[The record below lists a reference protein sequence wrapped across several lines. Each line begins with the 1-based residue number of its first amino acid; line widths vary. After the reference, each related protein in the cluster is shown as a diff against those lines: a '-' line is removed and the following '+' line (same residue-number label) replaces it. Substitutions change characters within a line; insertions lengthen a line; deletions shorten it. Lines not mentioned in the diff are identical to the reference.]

1 MGQISGR
8 LGRFVAVVTVAA
20 VGLVGLGVGSGP
32 AAAASKA
39 ASPKLGQ
46 GVTDSTIKLGLVQVD
61 YSCIQ
66 DYVDFNRGDQEQTYK
81 VFVDDLNAKGGINGR
96 KVVPVYHDFCPIG
109 NAQALSTCTSF
120 TEDDKVFAVVGVFI
134 DQSGDAQLCIAKNHQ
149 TVEIIHNV
157 SQSWIDQAPKGLL
170 LTPNITTDRRLSV
183 ILDLLARNKTLK
195 GKKVAVLTQPD
206 SKDRVDSIV
215 NPALKKMKVKQ
226 GTTAV
231 LNVTSSDTTAA
242 QSQLDS
248 FIEKWKSEGVDTF
261 VLVGQ
266 VVVAKNYVTKLK
278 DAFPKAT
285 LISDQTP
292 TALSGGQDAVSA
304 KENPNP
310 YEGLIS
316 AEGQSEQSRFE
327 TPVMQQCVKTY
338 EKATGKKVVA
348 PKDVKPNRDGK
359 RDEIYASVE
368 DACGDILF
376 FTTIAEKAGK
386 TLNNTTWTKA
396 VNTMGPIDNTLV
408 LGKWASLHTGKY
420 DANDTFGLV
429 AFDSSA
435 GTTGDWKA
443 LTPVADVAG
452 QS

>member
-1 MGQISGR
+1 MRRVWNVRGWRRWSVSG
-8 LGRFVAVVTVAA
+8 LVAA
-20 VGLVGLGVGSGP
+20 IAVTSLIGVGSGP
-32 AAAASKA
+32 AGAATN
-39 ASPKLGQ
+39 GQ
-46 GVTDSTIKLGLVQVD
+46 GVTNDTIKLGLVQVD

-66 DYVDFNRGDQEQTYK
+66 DFVDFNRGDQEQTYK

-96 KVVPVYHDFCPIG
+96 KVVPVYHDFCPVG
-109 NAQALSTCTSF
+109 NAEALSTCTSF

-170 LTPNITTDRRLSV
+170 LTPNITTDRRLTV
-183 ILDLLARNKTLK
+183 ILDLLARDKTLK

-206 SKDRVDSIV
+206 SKDRVDSV
-215 NPALKKMKVKQ
+215 VKPALKKMKVKQ

-231 LNVTSSDTTAA
+231 LNITGTDTTAA

-248 FIEKWKSEGVDTF
+248 FIEKWKAEGVDTF

-278 DAFPKAT
+278 DAFPKST

-292 TALSGGQDAVSA
+292 TALSGGQDAVAA
-304 KENPNP
+304 KEDPNP

-316 AEGQSEQSRFE
+316 AEGQSEQERFE
-327 TPVMQQCVKTY
+327 TPIMQQCVKTY
-338 EKATGKKVVA
+338 QKATGKKVVA
-348 PKDVKPNRDGK
+348 PKDVKPNSNGK

-376 FTTIAEKAGK
+376 FKTIAEKAGK

-396 VNTMGPIDNTLV
+396 VNSMGPIDDQLV

-429 AFDSSA
+429 AFDSGA

-443 LTPVADVAG
+443 LTPVEDVAG
-452 QS
+452 RS

>member
-1 MGQISGR
+1 
-8 LGRFVAVVTVAA
+8 
-20 VGLVGLGVGSGP
+20 
-32 AAAASKA
+32 
-39 ASPKLGQ
+39 
-46 GVTDSTIKLGLVQVD
+46 VD
-61 YSCIQ
+61 YSCIK
-66 DYVDFNRGDQEQTYK
+66 DFVDFNRGDQEETYK
-81 VFVDDLNAKGGINGR
+81 VFVDDLNQHGGILGR
-96 KVVPVYHDFCPIG
+96 KVEPVYHDFCPIG

-183 ILDLLARNKTLK
+183 ILDLVARDKTLK

-206 SKDRVDSIV
+206 SKDRAEALVT
-215 NPALKKMKVKQ
+215 PALKEMKVKQ

-231 LNVTSSDTTAA
+231 LNITGTDTSAA
-242 QSQLDS
+242 QSQLES
-248 FIEKWKSEGVDTF
+248 FIEKWKGEGTNAF
-261 VLVGQ
+261 VIVGQ
-266 VVVAKNYVTKLK
+266 VVVSKTYVTMLK

-292 TALSGGQDAVSA
+292 TAQSGGQDAVTA
-304 KENPNP
+304 GVDPNP

-316 AEGQSEQSRFE
+316 VEGQGSQERFE
-327 TPVMQQCVKTY
+327 TPVMQRCVKTY

-348 PKDVKPNRDGK
+348 PKDVEPGTDGK
-359 RDEIYASVE
+359 RTEVWASVE
-368 DACGDILF
+368 DACGDVLF
-376 FTTIAEKAGK
+376 FKTIAEKAGK
-386 TLNNTTWTKA
+386 TLNNSTWTKA

-408 LGKWASLHTGKY
+408 LGKWASLHKGKY

-443 LTPVADVAG
+443 LTPVENVAG
-452 QS
+452 

>member
-1 MGQISGR
+1 MRRTDTVRRMQLKRMLMG
-8 LGRFVAVVTVAA
+8 AVVALIA
-20 VGLVGLGVGSGP
+20 IGVGSGP
-32 AAAASKA
+32 AGAAAA
-39 ASPKLGQ
+39 NGQ
-46 GVTDSTIKLGLVQVD
+46 GVTADTIKLGLVQVD
-61 YSCIQ
+61 YKCIQ
-66 DYVDFNRGDQEQTYK
+66 DFVDFNRGDQEETYK

-96 KVVPVYHDFCPIG
+96 KVEPVYRDFCPIG
-109 NAQALSTCTSF
+109 NAEALSTCTSF

-134 DQSGDAQLCIAKNHQ
+134 DQSGDAQLCIAKNHK

-183 ILDLLARNKTLK
+183 ILDLLARDKTLK
-195 GKKVAVLTQPD
+195 GKKVAVLTQQD
-206 SKDRVDSIV
+206 SKDRVDSVV
-215 NPALKKMKVKQ
+215 NPALKKMKVKT
-226 GTTAV
+226 GSTAV
-231 LNVTSSDTTAA
+231 LTVTGTDTSAA
-242 QSQLDS
+242 QSQLES
-248 FIEKWKSEGVDTF
+248 FIEKWKGEDVDTF
-261 VLVGQ
+261 VIVGQ
-266 VVVAKNYVTKLK
+266 VVVAKNYVTMLK
-278 DAFPKAT
+278 DAFPDAT
-285 LISDQTP
+285 LIADQTP
-292 TALSGGQDAVSA
+292 TALSGGQDAVAA
-304 KENPNP
+304 KVDPNP

-316 AEGQSEQSRFE
+316 AEGQAEQARFE

-348 PKDVKPNRDGK
+348 PKDVKPNSSGK

-376 FTTIAEKAGK
+376 FKTIAEKAGK

-396 VNTMGPIDNTLV
+396 VNTMGPIDDQLV

-420 DANDTFGLV
+420 DANNTFGLV

-443 LTPVADVAG
+443 LTPVEDVSG
-452 QS
+452 GS

>member
-1 MGQISGR
+1 M
-8 LGRFVAVVTVAA
+8 LVVVGAIAA
-20 VGLVGLGVGSGP
+20 IGVGSGP
-32 AAAASKA
+32 AGAAGSN
-39 ASPKLGQ
+39 GE
-46 GVTDSTIKLGLVQVD
+46 GVTSSTIKLGLVQVD
-61 YSCIQ
+61 YSCIK
-66 DYVDFNRGDQEQTYK
+66 DFVDFNRGNQEETYK
-81 VFVDDLNAKGGINGR
+81 VFVDDLNAKGGILGR
-96 KVVPVYHDFCPIG
+96 KVEPVYRDFCPVG

-157 SQSWIDQAPKGLL
+157 SQAWIDQAPKGLL

-183 ILDLLARNKTLK
+183 ILDLLARDKTLK
-195 GKKVAVLTQPD
+195 GKKVAVLTQQD
-206 SKDRVDSIV
+206 SKSRVDQLV
-215 NPALKKMKVKQ
+215 TPALKKMKVKQ
-226 GTTAV
+226 GTTGV
-231 LNVTSSDTTAA
+231 LTITGTDTTAA

-248 FIEKWKSEGVDTF
+248 FIEKWKGEGVDTF

-266 VVVAKNYVTKLK
+266 VVVSKTYVTKLK

-285 LISDQTP
+285 LVADQTP

-304 KENPNP
+304 KIEPNP

-316 AEGQSEQSRFE
+316 AEGQSEQARFE
-327 TPVMQQCVKTY
+327 TPVMQRCVKTY

-348 PKDVKPNRDGK
+348 PKDVKPGSDGK
-359 RDEIYASVE
+359 RVEIYASVE

-376 FTTIAEKAGK
+376 FKTLAEKAGK
-386 TLNNTTWTKA
+386 NLDNTTWTKA
-396 VNTMGPIDNTLV
+396 VNTIGPIDDQLV
-408 LGKWASLHTGKY
+408 LGQWASLHTGKY

-443 LTPVADVAG
+443 LTPVEDVGG

>member
-1 MGQISGR
+1 M
-8 LGRFVAVVTVAA
+8 LTAFLLVA
-20 VGLVGLGVGSGP
+20 VGLVGIGLGSGR
-32 AAAASKA
+32 AGAAS
-39 ASPKLGQ
+39 KLGQ
-46 GVTDSTIKLGLVQVD
+46 GVTDSAIKLGLVQVD
-61 YSCIQ
+61 YSCIK
-66 DYVDFNRGDQEQTYK
+66 DFVDFNRGNQQETYK
-81 VFVDDLNAKGGINGR
+81 VFVDDLNQNGGILGR
-96 KVVPVYHDFCPIG
+96 KVEPVYRDFCPIG

-120 TEDDKVFAVVGVFI
+120 TEDDKVFAVAGVFI
-134 DQSGDAQLCIAKNHQ
+134 DQSGDAQLCIAKNHE

-170 LTPNITTDRRLSV
+170 LTPSITTDRRLFV
-183 ILDLLARNKTLK
+183 ILDLLARDKTLK

-206 SKDRVDSIV
+206 SKARAEALVT
-215 NPALKKMKVKQ
+215 PALKEMKVKQ

-231 LNVTSSDTTAA
+231 LNITGTDTSAA
-242 QSQLDS
+242 QSQLES
-248 FIEKWKSEGVDTF
+248 FIEKWKGEGVDTF
-261 VLVGQ
+261 MLVGQ
-266 VVVAKNYVTKLK
+266 VVVSKTYVTMLK
-278 DAFPKAT
+278 DAFPNAT

-292 TALSGGQDAVSA
+292 TAQSGGQDAVTA
-304 KENPNP
+304 GVDPNP
-310 YEGLIS
+310 YEGLMS
-316 AEGQSEQSRFE
+316 VEGEGSQQRFE
-327 TPVMQQCVKTY
+327 TPVMQRCVKTY

-348 PKDVKPNRDGK
+348 PKNVKPGTDGK
-359 RDEIYASVE
+359 RTEIWASIE

-376 FTTIAEKAGK
+376 FKTIAERAGK
-386 TLNNTTWTKA
+386 TLNNRTWTKA

-452 QS
+452 R

>member
-1 MGQISGR
+1 V
-8 LGRFVAVVTVAA
+8 VATLVAA
-20 VGLVGLGVGSGP
+20 AIGVGSGP
-32 AAAASKA
+32 AAAAKSA
-39 ASPKLGQ
+39 QANGQ
-46 GVTDSTIKLGLVQVD
+46 GVTADTIKLGLVQVD

-66 DYVDFNRGDQEQTYK
+66 DFVDFSRGDQEETYK

-96 KVVPVYHDFCPIG
+96 KVEPVYRDFCPVG
-109 NAQALSTCTSF
+109 NAQALATCTSF

-157 SQSWIDQAPKGLL
+157 SQAWIDQAPKGLL

-183 ILDLLARNKTLK
+183 ILDLLARDKTLQ
-195 GKKVAVLTQPD
+195 GKKVAVLTQQD
-206 SKDRVDSIV
+206 SKERADAVV
-215 NPALKKMKVKQ
+215 TPALKKMKVKQ
-226 GTTAV
+226 GTTGT
-231 LNVTSSDTTAA
+231 LTITGTNTTAA

-248 FIEKWKSEGVDTF
+248 FIEKWKAEGVDTF
-261 VLVGQ
+261 ILVGQ

-285 LISDQTP
+285 LIADQTP
-292 TALSGGQDAVSA
+292 VALSGGQDAVA
-304 KENPNP
+304 ADIEPNP
-310 YEGLIS
+310 YQGLIS
-316 AEGQSEQSRFE
+316 AEGQSEQARFQ

-348 PKDVKPNRDGK
+348 PKDLKPNANGK
-359 RDEIYASVE
+359 REEIYASVE

-386 TLNNTTWTKA
+386 TLNNATWTKA
-396 VNTMGPIDNTLV
+396 VNTMGPMDDQLV

-429 AFDSSA
+429 AFDAAS

-443 LTPVADVAG
+443 LTPVEDVAG
-452 QS
+452 T

>member
-1 MGQISGR
+1 
-8 LGRFVAVVTVAA
+8 VAA
-20 VGLVGLGVGSGP
+20 VIAAASLIGVGSGP
-32 AAAASKA
+32 AGAAS
-39 ASPKLGQ
+39 KLGQ

-61 YSCIQ
+61 YSCIK
-66 DYVDFNRGDQEQTYK
+66 DFVDFDRGNQEEIYK
-81 VFVDDLNAKGGINGR
+81 VFVDDLNAKGGILGR
-96 KVVPVYHDFCPIG
+96 KVEPVYRDFCPVG

-157 SQSWIDQAPKGLL
+157 SQSWIDEAPKGLL

-183 ILDLLARNKTLK
+183 ILDLLARDKTLK

-206 SKDRVDSIV
+206 SKDRAEALVT
-215 NPALKKMKVKQ
+215 PALKKMKVKQ

-231 LNVTSSDTTAA
+231 LNVTGADTTAA
-242 QSQLDS
+242 QSQLES
-248 FIEKWKSEGVDTF
+248 FIEKWKGEDVDTF
-261 VLVGQ
+261 MIVGQ
-266 VVVAKNYVTKLK
+266 VVVSKTYVTMLK
-278 DAFPKAT
+278 EAFPKAT

-292 TALSGGQDAVSA
+292 TAQSGGQDAVA
-304 KENPNP
+304 AGVTPNP
-310 YEGLIS
+310 YEGLMS
-316 AEGQSEQSRFE
+316 VEGQGSQERFE

-348 PKDVKPNRDGK
+348 PKDVKPGTDGK
-359 RDEIYASVE
+359 RTEIWASIE

-376 FTTIAEKAGK
+376 FDTIAEKAGK
-386 TLNNTTWTKA
+386 TLNNATWTKA
-396 VNTMGPIDNTLV
+396 VNTMGTVDNTFV

-443 LTPVADVAG
+443 LTPVEDVAG
-452 QS
+452 